1 MPELRELEQIYER
14 VAYDAGIKIPKT
26 LKNKA
31 EEDSRNQKGAQ
42 K

>member
-1 MPELRELEQIYER
+1 MPELREPEQIYER

-31 EEDSRNQKGAQ
+31 EDSRNQKGAQ